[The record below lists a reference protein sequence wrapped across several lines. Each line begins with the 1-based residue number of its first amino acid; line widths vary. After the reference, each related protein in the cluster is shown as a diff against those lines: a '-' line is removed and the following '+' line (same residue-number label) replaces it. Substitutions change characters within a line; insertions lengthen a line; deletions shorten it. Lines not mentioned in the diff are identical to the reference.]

1 MTLVTKNQKTTIYYN
16 CNRQHWHKG
25 NKHRGQWIRDKW
37 NIRKGYLKI
46 HVAVDV
52 KSKKILSLNVTDEHV
67 HDSKVLPKLVEGA
80 KKSNHMSI
88 GKVFADGA
96 YDSNDIFRCLADNG
110 IFPCIKL
117 RKNAKVR
124 QKTNHILRNMAAIS
138 QKNDLQ
144 KWKNRA

>member
-1 MTLVTKNQKTTIYYN
+1 
-16 CNRQHWHKG
+16 
-25 NKHRGQWIRDKW
+25 
-37 NIRKGYLKI
+37 LKI
-46 HVAVDV
+46 HIAVDV